1 MPMIKG
7 GAIRKADHPIDR
19 IFLDRWSPRAMSG
32 GEIPGTELM
41 SLFEAARWAPSSNNN
56 QPWRILY
63 ARRNTEH
70 WPLFFNLLT
79 DSNKIWA
86 KNASALLLMV
96 SKNTFENGR
105 PSRTHSYDT
114 GAAWENLALQ
124 GNLRGYVV
132 HGMQGFD
139 YELARSSLNIPDGF
153 TVEAM
158 AAIGIP
164 GNREDLPDALQKRE
178 SPNDR
183 RKLTET
189 ICEGPWGSPGL

>member
-1 MPMIKG
+1 MPMVKG
-7 GAIRKADHPIDR
+7 SEIRIADHPVDR

-32 GEIPGTELM
+32 EEIPEADLM
-41 SLFEAARWAPSSNNN
+41 ALFEAARWAPSSNNN

-63 ARRNTEH
+63 ARRSSEH

-79 DSNKIWA
+79 DSNKVWN
-86 KNASALLLMV
+86 KNSAALLV
-96 SKNTFENGR
+96 FISKNTFDNGQ

-124 GNLRGYVV
+124 GNLKGYVV

-139 YELARSSLNIPDGF
+139 YELARTSLNIPDGF

-158 AAIGIP
+158 AAIGRS
-164 GNREDLPDALQKRE
+164 GNMEDLPDYLQKRE
-178 SPNDR
+178 SPSGR
-183 RKLTET
+183 RKLSET
-189 ICEGPWGSPGL
+189 ICEGPFRL